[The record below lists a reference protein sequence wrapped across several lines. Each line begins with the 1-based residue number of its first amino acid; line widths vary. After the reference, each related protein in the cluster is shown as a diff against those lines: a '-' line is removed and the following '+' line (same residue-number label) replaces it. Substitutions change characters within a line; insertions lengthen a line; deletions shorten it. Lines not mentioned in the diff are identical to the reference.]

1 MLQVKDPQ
9 EVFDENIRPLFEQA
23 AKDLRQELDEEDLN
37 TPYSIFVL
45 GEMYGTIS
53 TCLAQNIPIPK
64 EMWDIPVVQSFVRGD
79 VDDVVVVDEIND
91 TIQAKMPHCG
101 IGIINTE
108 PLVNEPNGTIENTK
122 ETYEDV
128 VERMKA
134 KGVIPPSP
142 IPVENKGLIILP

>member
-23 AKDLRQELDEEDLN
+23 AKDVRQELDEEDLN

-64 EMWDIPVVQSFVRGD
+64 ELWDMPVVQSFVRGD
-79 VDDVVVVDEIND
+79 VDDVTVVDEPND
-91 TIQAKMPHCG
+91 
-101 IGIINTE
+101 
-108 PLVNEPNGTIENTK
+108 TIENTK

-134 KGVIPPSP
+134 KGVIPPSS
-142 IPVENKGLIILP
+142 IPVVENKGLIIIP